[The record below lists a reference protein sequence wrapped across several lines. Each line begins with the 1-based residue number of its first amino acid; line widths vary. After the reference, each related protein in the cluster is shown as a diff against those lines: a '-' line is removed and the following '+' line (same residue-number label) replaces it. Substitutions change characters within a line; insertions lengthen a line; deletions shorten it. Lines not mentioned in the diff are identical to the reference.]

1 MKTEIILKI
10 TPKKVFIFLIIIEAD
25 NSKKRVSN
33 KIEKMNTYVND
44 FDNKPIKASNN
55 KNNEMLKVKEYPDD
69 EIVQDTQK
77 IENVEEEIKEN
88 PKRPAK
94 IKRQKP
100 KYDARKA
107 IEEAKQRE
115 LNKEK
120 EQDQEQNSI

>member
-120 EQDQEQNSI
+120 EQEQEQNSI